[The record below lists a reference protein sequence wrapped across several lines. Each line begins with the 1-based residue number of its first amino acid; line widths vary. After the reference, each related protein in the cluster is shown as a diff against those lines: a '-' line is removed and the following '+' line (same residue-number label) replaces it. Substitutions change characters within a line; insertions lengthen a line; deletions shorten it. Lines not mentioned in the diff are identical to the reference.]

1 MECCQFLTPS
11 LCFQKFRIASKFELF
26 FTIRSVDGTIQES
39 GEQFGGRCLEN
50 KETVAAQRLNDPTQ
64 SEQIAVSC
72 SDGVGLFFA
81 CSPCVSGVT
90 GFFDSECHV
99 SLIKSKQFKIK
110 EQNA

>member
-50 KETVAAQRLNDPTQ
+50 KETVAAQRLWAC
-64 SEQIAVSC
+64 I
-72 SDGVGLFFA
+72 FFVNERHA
-81 CSPCVSGVT
+81 
-90 GFFDSECHV
+90 ECPYR
-99 SLIKSKQFKIK
+99 I
-110 EQNA
+110 

>member
-50 KETVAAQRLNDPTQ
+50 KETVAAQRLWAC
-64 SEQIAVSC
+64 I
-72 SDGVGLFFA
+72 FF
-81 CSPCVSGVT
+81 VNERQKHRKFIRISGA
-90 GFFDSECHV
+90 FICF
-99 SLIKSKQFKIK
+99 
-110 EQNA
+110 